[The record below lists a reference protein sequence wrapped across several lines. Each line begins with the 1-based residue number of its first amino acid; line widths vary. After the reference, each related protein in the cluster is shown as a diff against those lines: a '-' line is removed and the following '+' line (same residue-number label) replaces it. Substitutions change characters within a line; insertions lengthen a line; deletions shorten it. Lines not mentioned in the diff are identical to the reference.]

1 MNNHH
6 DDDRQLVTFLQ
17 QHRPLPPGPP
27 PQLESQLLA
36 QIRTDKTLTLIQR
49 RQQWR
54 LGGAIAAAL
63 IPLVWFSS
71 RHLFAP
77 KTSNPQLAQ
86 LETFLE
92 ESWYCSSY
100 ECETNP
106 WESEE
111 WERSWELSEL
121 ASQRESISGF
131 TSEPATD
138 SR

>member
-1 MNNHH
+1 MTNNH

-17 QHRPLPPGPP
+17 HYQPLAPPAPP
-27 PQLESQLLA
+27 ELESQLLA
-36 QIRTDKTLTLIQR
+36 QVRTDKTLKLIRR

-71 RHLFAP
+71 RHLFTP
-77 KTSNPQLAQ
+77 QTSNAQLAQ

-100 ECETNP
+100 ECEANP

-111 WERSWELSEL
+111 WERSWEFSEL
-121 ASQRESISGF
+121 ASPSES